1 MTFPCAVTRL
11 LTVLSPPTGGT
22 LSRQAVRVPTRC
34 YGTSLFRF
42 TFTASGTVCCGIS
55 SIDTPLARRTA
66 EDFHF
71 AEVQSAYPNSS
82 GIFPAN
88 DHIPASS
95 GSRPSTVV
103 TWDCVLKPASVYFP
117 AYFIVVIGTWLLFIR
132 NEDPGV

>member
-1 MTFPCAVTRL
+1 MTFPSAMTRL

-22 LSRQAVRVPTRC
+22 LSLQAVRVPTRC

-82 GIFPAN
+82 GIFSAN

-95 GSRPSTVV
+95 RSRPCAIV
-103 TWDCVLKPASVYFP
+103 TWDYVRELASVYVP
-117 AYFIVVIGTWLLFIR
+117 AYFIVIIGTWLLLVR